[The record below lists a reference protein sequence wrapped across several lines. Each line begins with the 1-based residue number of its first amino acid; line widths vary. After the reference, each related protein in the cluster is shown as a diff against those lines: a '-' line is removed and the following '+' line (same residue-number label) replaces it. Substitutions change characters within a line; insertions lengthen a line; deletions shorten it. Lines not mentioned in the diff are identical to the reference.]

1 MLKAEV
7 LNQDRRLFLKEFAKD
22 PTSGKNQTD
31 YYVASKSKSKSKCKS
46 KSKHGADQP

>member
-7 LNQDRRLFLKEFAKD
+7 LYQDRRLFLNENAKD

-31 YYVASKSKSKSKCKS
+31 YYVASASNSKSKS